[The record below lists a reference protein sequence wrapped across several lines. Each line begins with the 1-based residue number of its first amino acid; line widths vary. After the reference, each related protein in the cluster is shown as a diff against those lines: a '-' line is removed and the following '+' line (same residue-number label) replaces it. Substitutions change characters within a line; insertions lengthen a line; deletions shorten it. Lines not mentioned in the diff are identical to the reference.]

1 MVIHGRFFF
10 CFFFQTGIQHI
21 INLDARLR
29 FKKIQCTSGEKTEN
43 LWDIRDKSS

>member
-1 MVIHGRFFF
+1 MIHGRFFF
-10 CFFFQTGIQHI
+10 WVSFWNSIQHI

-29 FKKIQCTSGEKTEN
+29 FKKFFKCTSGEKTEN